1 MPAAFYLPGF
11 LWRYKVFFMEL
22 QGLFFVAFFMKD
34 RHLDETNQIAPFV
47 TSII

>member
-11 LWRYKVFFMEL
+11 FMEV
-22 QGLFFVAFFMKD
+22 QGFFMKD

-47 TSII
+47 TSSVGRLTGVMIKS